1 MNKHGVDML
10 NGDHETLQKLVGDL
24 DNLPA
29 LQRASAHDIGKRHVL
44 WWAMH
49 SEGKT

>member
-1 MNKHGVDML
+1 MCCIGITK
-10 NGDHETLQKLVGDL
+10 TLQKLARDF

-29 LQRASAHDIGKRHVL
+29 LQRALARDIGKRHVL